1 MQNMPA
7 YPLTRT
13 WIGAILALVVLIL
26 DIVFIALGQI
36 DLKPGLLIGGLAL
49 AMLL

>member
-1 MQNMPA
+1 MQSMPA

-26 DIVFIALGQI
+26 DIVFIALGQLEI
-36 DLKPGLLIGGLAL
+36 KPGLLIGGLAL
-49 AMLL
+49 AILL

>member
-7 YPLTRT
+7 YPIARS
-13 WIGAILALVVLIL
+13 WVGAILALLVLIL

-36 DLKPGLLIGGLAL
+36 ELKPGLLIGGLAL
-49 AMLL
+49 ALLV